1 MRDRTRNTATTTD
14 KTISNNLDVSNDQD
28 KSGAN
33 DTIELVRTPP
43 PQSWRSLQTVPEG
56 PSSTKI
62 IFLETASESSP
73 RHSRT
78 EAENWES
85 TGQERVTFDSD
96 QPADPL
102 LLLEHCYCYYCYVSE
117 RYVHTYSL
125 TLSCQ
130 SGTSPLTGWT
140 A

>member
-1 MRDRTRNTATTTD
+1 MRDTTRNTATTTD

-28 KSGAN
+28 ESRAN
-33 DTIELVRTPP
+33 DTTELVRTPP
-43 PQSWRSLQTVPEG
+43 PQSWRSPQTVPEG

-62 IFLETASESSP
+62 IFFESASESSP

-78 EAENWES
+78 ETKNWES
-85 TGQERVTFDSD
+85 TGQERVTFDRD
-96 QPADPL
+96 RPANPL
-102 LLLEHCYCYYCYVSE
+102 LLLEHCYYYYCYVSE
-117 RYVHTYSL
+117 RHVHTYSL
-125 TLSCQ
+125 TLSRQ